1 MPKTIKASSMHKT
14 LQKVMNNSKN
24 SVIEGQKGAT
34 SVTQEKGAIKEK
46 ACKSRKKAQTKEDK
60 KKEKRKK
67 EEKSVRVLK
76 KAIAK
81 NKESQQKLSKKLNI
95 ALKQVGLERRKQ
107 NIELNKL
114 KKKTNSK

>member
-1 MPKTIKASSMHKT
+1 M
-14 LQKVMNNSKN
+14 
-24 SVIEGQKGAT
+24 
-34 SVTQEKGAIKEK
+34 
-46 ACKSRKKAQTKEDK
+46 
-60 KKEKRKK
+60 
-67 EEKSVRVLK
+67 RVLK